1 MLRNS
6 TKNGSKNFYVHH
18 KLLKLPSNHI
28 HIWRPF
34 PVVSRVTL
42 SNPSFQILILKKQL
56 EIYLLFQK
64 SLKKG
69 GDNFYFHLHTFD
81 ESKKSFSCLE
91 SHSCHGLVNPSTPTF
106 GNISLTETM
115 SVMFLLLGNSLKN
128 DCKNLYLYS
137 KPFKLTFQSSS
148 HLASVSWCCL
158 VTLSTHT
165 FPNINLTK
173 AMTNLLT
180 VCKITEKDYDDLDF
194 HSCIFKMSY
203 KSFFFSQGTFS
214 SWSCKFV
221 YPNFWQYQSDRN
233 RHRFNCWFEIKS
245 KMASR
250 ISICILNPLK
260 LPTR

>member
-18 KLLKLPSNHI
+18 KPLKLPSNHI

-69 GDNFYFHLHTFD
+69 GDNLYFHLHTFD

-91 SHSCHGLVNPSTPTF
+91 SLSCHGLVNPSTPTF

-115 SVMFLLLGNSLKN
+115 CLMFLLLVNSIKN

-137 KPFKLTFQSSS
+137 KPFKLTFKSSS

-165 FPNINLTK
+165 FPNINDKFTYCLQNHWK
-173 AMTNLLT
+173 RLRWSWFPLL
-180 VCKITEKDYDDLDF
+180 YF
-194 HSCIFKMSY
+194 
-203 KSFFFSQGTFS
+203 
-214 SWSCKFV
+214 
-221 YPNFWQYQSDRN
+221 
-233 RHRFNCWFEIKS
+233 
-245 KMASR
+245 
-250 ISICILNPLK
+250 
-260 LPTR
+260 

>member
-69 GDNFYFHLHTFD
+69 GDNLDFHLHTLY
-81 ESKKSFSCLE
+81 ESKKAFSCLK
-91 SHSCHGLVNPSTPTF
+91 SLSCHGLVNPSTPTF

-115 SVMFLLLGNSLKN
+115 SVMFLLLGNSIKN

-137 KPFKLTFQSSS
+137 KPL
-148 HLASVSWCCL
+148 
-158 VTLSTHT
+158 
-165 FPNINLTK
+165 NLTSNQVHIWRQFPDV
-173 AMTNLLT
+173 A
-180 VCKITEKDYDDLDF
+180 
-194 HSCIFKMSY
+194 
-203 KSFFFSQGTFS
+203 
-214 SWSCKFV
+214 W
-221 YPNFWQYQSDRN
+221 
-233 RHRFNCWFEIKS
+233 
-245 KMASR
+245 
-250 ISICILNPLK
+250 
-260 LPTR
+260 